1 MNYALITGASKGIG
15 KYIAFELAKKKY
27 PVLLIARSENELQ
40 KTAREIKESY
50 GVDTDYLVCDL
61 SHEDAP
67 LKVYNWCTEKNYP
80 VEILVNN
87 AGYGYAGSFQKYSAL
102 DYRNMM
108 DVNMYALVSLCHVFI
123 PLLKMHKESFILNI
137 ASVAA
142 YQATPG
148 LSVYGATKAF
158 VLSFSRALNTELLNT
173 GISVSCVCPGGTDT
187 DFALTAQVGEKGL
200 KLAEKVNMTPQAVAI
215 IAVNKMF
222 HKQPEIIPGAI
233 NKIGV
238 FLAWILPKKW
248 IEKGAAR
255 IYEV

>member
-1 MNYALITGASKGIG
+1 MN
-15 KYIAFELAKKKY
+15 
-27 PVLLIARSENELQ
+27 
-40 KTAREIKESY
+40 
-50 GVDTDYLVCDL
+50 
-61 SHEDAP
+61 
-67 LKVYNWCTEKNYP
+67 
-80 VEILVNN
+80 
-87 AGYGYAGSFQKYSAL
+87 
-102 DYRNMM
+102 
-108 DVNMYALVSLCHVFI
+108 VNMYALVSLCHVFI

-137 ASVAA
+137 ASAAA

-187 DFALTAQVGEKGL
+187 DFAVRAQVGEKGL
-200 KLAEKVNMTPQAVAI
+200 KLADKVNMTPQAVAI
-215 IAVNKMF
+215 ISVNKMF
-222 HKQPEIIPGAI
+222 CKYPEIIPGAI
-233 NKIGV
+233 NKMGA

>member
-15 KYIAFELAKKKY
+15 KYIAIELAIRKINI
-27 PVLLIARSENELQ
+27 LLVARSENDLQ
-40 KTAREIKESY
+40 ETSRQIKDEY
-50 GVDTDYLVCDL
+50 GVHADFLACDL
-61 SHEDAP
+61 SGQDAA
-67 LKVYNWCTEKNYP
+67 LKVFNWCAEKNYS
-80 VEILVNN
+80 VQILVNN
-87 AGYGYAGSFQKYSAL
+87 AGYGYAGSFEKYSAL

-108 DVNMYALVSLCHVFI
+108 DVNMYALVSLCHAFI

-148 LSVYGATKAF
+148 LCVYGATKAF

-173 GISVSCVCPGGTDT
+173 GISVCCVCPGGTDT
-187 DFALTAQVGEKGL
+187 DFALRAQVGEKGL
-200 KLAEKVNMTPQAVAI
+200 KLADKVNMTPQAVAI